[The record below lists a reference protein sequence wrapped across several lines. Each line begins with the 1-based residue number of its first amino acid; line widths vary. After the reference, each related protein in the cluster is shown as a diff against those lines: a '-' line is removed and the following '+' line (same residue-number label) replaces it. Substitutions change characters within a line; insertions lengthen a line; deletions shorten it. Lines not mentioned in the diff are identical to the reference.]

1 LHHTGTTAIAF
12 VPGSLLLIVV
22 GDFPFRLFLDGL
34 LLSKAR
40 FRFIGLVHCTLSHI
54 VRYRTLYVIAK
65 PPSMSSHGQN
75 TLTQIHSAHDTICV
89 IFLLEDDDEIAGKP
103 NQTTFSS
110 HLKV

>member
-1 LHHTGTTAIAF
+1 
-12 VPGSLLLIVV
+12 
-22 GDFPFRLFLDGL
+22 
-34 LLSKAR
+34 
-40 FRFIGLVHCTLSHI
+40 
-54 VRYRTLYVIAK
+54 
-65 PPSMSSHGQN
+65 MSSHGQN